1 MEMRRTLALVAVVA
15 GAMSVAAPAVAGSQ
29 QMNWTEASPL
39 SGTIDGSDLVLDI
52 AEAGTYPI
60 VAVDHPAVGPP
71 RFSVDA
77 TIRYSDVIGGAY
89 LEMWTVLDDG
99 SRYFTRTLAD
109 AGPLA
114 LMTGTSDPRPISLP
128 FELGEEGPTP
138 ARLEINLVT
147 SGRGKFWLG
156 PLRFLA
162 EAPVTSTTGATE
174 TTAAPITAP
183 PTTATA
189 PVTAAPTATT
199 TPSAT
204 TDSQPAASEGRGGV
218 QAVLVAVVAG
228 AAGLSAY
235 AVARNRRRRQ
245 AAEQRRMDAIDS
257 MKGPR
262 L

>member
-114 LMTGTSDPRPISLP
+114 LMTGTSDARPISLP

-156 PLRFLA
+156 PLRFSA
-162 EAPVTSTTGATE
+162 EAPVTSTTGATA

-189 PVTAAPTATT
+189 PVTAAPTT
-199 TPSAT
+199 TPS
-204 TDSQPAASEGRGGV
+204 TDGGV

-257 MKGPR
+257 MRGPR